1 MALLYWVCFSELCGR
16 NSPSWETCQ
25 LKRYGMVVASMITN
39 ITWPHIWMLLYSTM
53 YLKYTPKMILAN
65 IEAYNLGTW
74 QGLCFGARFSGLSE
88 KLQFG
93 SIIAIMTR
101 PHILE
106 VDVISRQ
113 LLQIYLEITLG
124 MIEADWGSWQ

>member
-1 MALLYWVCFSELCGR
+1 MGNMSTQAL
-16 NSPSWETCQ
+16 
-25 LKRYGMVVASMITN
+25 RYGGGLNDYQHYMASY
-39 ITWPHIWMLLYSTM
+39 LDVTM

-106 VDVISRQ
+106 VDVVSRQ